1 MRIIELA
8 QLGIRPCDIS
18 RQLRVSH
25 GCVSKIL
32 ARYNETGSIL
42 PGAIGGSKPRVTTPK
57 VVSYIK
63 DLKQKDPGIFA
74 WEIRERLLKDGVC
87 DKYNVPSV
95 SSISRILRNKIG
107 SLHHLGGQSHYEVK
121 HPASSLYNTLY
132 PAAAAY
138 SAAAAAYSSMPA
150 AMQQVSQ
157 AAAPVGPA
165 SSVSSAGKASS
176 TPSPPMG
183 GATCSMGGM
192 RPHWPSSHTVSD
204 LLGHVNMAGLPRHP
218 HMQDANNYNY
228 YMYLQS
234 CGPQTNTLPHN
245 PLPNHLSSSLANGFS
260 SPLGN
265 PLSNGLTNGLQN
277 SFGNPLTSM
286 MGGSGLTPQ
295 TATL

>member
-8 QLGIRPCDIS
+8 GLGIRPCDIS

-107 SLHHLGGQSHYEVK
+107 SVHHLGSQAHYEVK
-121 HPASSLYNTLY
+121 HAASSLYNTLY

-138 SAAAAAYSSMPA
+138 TAAAAAYTSMAPPSMP
-150 AMQQVSQ
+150 Q
-157 AAAPVGPA
+157 AATMAPPA
-165 SSVSSAGKASS
+165 TATCGKTST
-176 TPSPPMG
+176 TPSPPVPS
-183 GATCSMGGM
+183 AAACGM
-192 RPHWPSSHTVSD
+192 RPHWPSPHTVSD
-204 LLGHVNMAGLPRHP
+204 LLGHVNMTGLPRTP
-218 HMQDANNYNY
+218 YMQDHNNY
-228 YMYLQS
+228 YMYLQT
-234 CGPQTNTLPHN
+234 CGSQTASPLPHN
-245 PLPNHLSSSLANGFS
+245 PLPSTFPH
-260 SPLGN
+260 SPL
-265 PLSNGLTNGLQN
+265 PNGIHNGINGLQN
-277 SFGNPLTSM
+277 GFGNPLSM
-286 MGGSGLTPQ
+286 MGGSGLPPQ